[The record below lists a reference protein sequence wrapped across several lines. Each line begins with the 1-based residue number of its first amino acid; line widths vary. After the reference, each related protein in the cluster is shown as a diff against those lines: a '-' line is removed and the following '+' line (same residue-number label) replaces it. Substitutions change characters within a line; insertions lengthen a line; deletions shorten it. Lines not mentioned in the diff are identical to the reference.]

1 MMNLFKRKKPA
12 EPEAKAKVVAA
23 EPAPEPLP
31 EPVPEP
37 VPEPLPEPVPEPAP
51 EPAPEQSADYQPWD
65 PEGAPPELVME
76 EPKADATELEAI
88 ANAGT
93 IDEQIVAALKK
104 VYDPEIPVDIYEMG
118 LIYGV
123 DVSEEK
129 DVAIQMTL
137 TSPGCPVAGQMPGM
151 VEHAVHSFV
160 EGVRDV
166 EVEIVW
172 DPPWTPDRMS
182 EAAQLELGFM

>member
-1 MMNLFKRKKPA
+1 MMGLFKRKKRE
-12 EPEAKAKVVAA
+12 EPEAVAVA
-23 EPAPEPLP
+23 DEPE
-31 EPVPEP
+31 
-37 VPEPLPEPVPEPAP
+37 
-51 EPAPEQSADYQPWD
+51 EQSSTYQAWSPD
-65 PEGAPPELVME
+65 GNDQTDVPAQDSRPQYEPQELVME
-76 EPKADATELEAI
+76 TPQADAAELESI

-93 IDEQIVAALKK
+93 FEEQITAALKK

-123 DVSEEK
+123 EVSEAKDVS
-129 DVAIQMTL
+129 IQMTL

-151 VEHAVHSFV
+151 VQHAVHSFV
-160 EGVRDV
+160 QGVGDV

>member
-12 EPEAKAKVVAA
+12 EPEAKMEVEEAKVEVVAA

-31 EPVPEP
+31 KTV
-37 VPEPLPEPVPEPAP
+37 P
-51 EPAPEQSADYQPWD
+51 EPAPEQSAAYQPWD
-65 PEGAPPELVME
+65 PGAPPELVME
-76 EPKADATELEAI
+76 EPKADAAELEAI

-104 VYDPEIPVDIYEMG
+104 VYDPEIPVNIYEMG

-166 EVEIVW
+166 AVEIVW

>member
-1 MMNLFKRKKPA
+1 MMELFKRKKREDPEVAAAAA
-12 EPEAKAKVVAA
+12 EPE
-23 EPAPEPLP
+23 
-31 EPVPEP
+31 
-37 VPEPLPEPVPEPAP
+37 
-51 EPAPEQSADYQPWD
+51 EQSNTYQAWSPDGNDQADAPTPDSRPQFV
-65 PEGAPPELVME
+65 PPELVME
-76 EPKADATELEAI
+76 TPQADAAELKFI

-93 IDEQIVAALKK
+93 FEQQITAALKK

-123 DVSEEK
+123 EVSEAKDVS
-129 DVAIQMTL
+129 IQMTL

-160 EGVRDV
+160 EGVGDV
-166 EVEIVW
+166 GVEIVW

-182 EAAQLELGFM
+182 EAAQLELGFI